1 LKAGRICIF
10 AILLGTALQADTP
23 AELADKAEQLIRS
36 GNNDEAMA
44 TLAKAAE
51 ATPATAESEDRI
63 GFLYAVLRQQSTAR
77 AHFEKS
83 VRANAAYA
91 PAHFHL
97 GALLWNNGE
106 QEQGLNE
113 LQTAAKLDPNVFDY
127 HYRLGSAYLRLN
139 RFDDAIPELKQA
151 VSINARSAPAWTDL
165 ARSLQQKGDLEGA
178 VDAFAKATTLD
189 PANDGLRNMYA
200 YALIETRQAKKGI
213 EESQRILSH
222 NPKDTSALMNIG
234 YANLKTGDFD
244 AAEKAY
250 REMVA
255 VDANSA
261 AGHYDLGIALKS
273 KDQIEAAQHEF
284 REAIR
289 LDPSLAQAHY
299 SLGISDWQLGD
310 FAGLAEE
317 MRAAIKSSPDYA
329 EAHYMLGIAL
339 KQSGDLDGAM
349 AELKESV
356 RLDPSTPG
364 PYNTMGQILRMK
376 GEKQASE
383 AAFATGARL
392 KKERESELANT
403 LEQGM
408 RGGEVMKPITQQ
420 PK

>member
-1 LKAGRICIF
+1 LKAGSICIV
-10 AILLGTALQADTP
+10 AILFGAAVQADTP

-36 GNNDEAMA
+36 GNKDEAVA
-44 TLAKAAE
+44 TLVKAAE
-51 ATPATAESEDRI
+51 AAPVTAESEDRI
-63 GFLYAVLRQQSTAR
+63 GFLYAVLQQQSDAQ

-83 VRANAAYA
+83 LQIDRGYA
-91 PAHFHL
+91 PAHYHL
-97 GALLWNNGE
+97 GALLWNSG
-106 QEQGLNE
+106 QQDQGLNE

-127 HYRLGSAYLRLN
+127 RYRLGSAYLRLN

-151 VSINARSAPAWTDL
+151 VAVNQASVPAWTDL
-165 ARSLQQKGDLEGA
+165 GRALQQKGDLAGA
-178 VDAFAKATTLD
+178 VDAFEKAATLD
-189 PANDGLRNMYA
+189 PANDA
-200 YALIETRQAKKGI
+200 VLIETRQPQKGI
-213 EESQRILSH
+213 EESQKVLTR

-234 YANLKTGDFD
+234 YADLKTGDFD

-250 REMVA
+250 REMIA
-255 VDANSA
+255 IDANSA

-273 KDQIEAAQHEF
+273 KDQIEAAQQEF

-317 MRAAIKSSPDYA
+317 MRAAIKVSPDYA

-339 KQSGDLDGAM
+339 KQSGDLDGAL

-356 RLDPSTPG
+356 RLDPNTPG

-383 AAFATGARL
+383 EAFATGARL
-392 KKERESELANT
+392 KKKKESELANT

-408 RGGEVMKPITQQ
+408 RGGEMMTPITQQ

>member
-1 LKAGRICIF
+1 LKAGSICIV
-10 AILLGTALQADTP
+10 AILLSAAVKADTQ
-23 AELADKAEQLIRS
+23 AELVDKAEQLIRS
-36 GNNDEAMA
+36 GSRDEALA
-44 TLAKAAE
+44 ALAKAAE

-63 GFLYAVLRQQSTAR
+63 GFLYAVLQQQSDAQT
-77 AHFEKS
+77 HFEKS
-83 VRANAAYA
+83 FQANAGYA

-97 GALLWNNGE
+97 GVLLWNGGQ
-106 QEQGLNE
+106 QERGLNE

-127 HYRLGSAYLRLN
+127 RYRLGSAYLRLD
-139 RFDDAIPELKQA
+139 RFDDAVPELKQA
-151 VSINARSAPAWTDL
+151 VAINAGSAPAWTDL
-165 ARSLQQKGDLEGA
+165 ARSLQQRGDLPGA
-178 VDAFAKATTLD
+178 VDAFAKAVELD
-189 PANDGLRNMYA
+189 PSNDGVHNMYA
-200 YALIETRQAKKGI
+200 YALIETRQAQKGI
-213 EESQRILSH
+213 EESKKVLAH

-234 YANLKTGDFD
+234 YAELKTGDFD

-250 REMVA
+250 REMIA

-273 KDQIEAAQHEF
+273 KDQIEAAQQEF

-317 MRAAIKSSPDYA
+317 MRAAIKISPDYA

-339 KQSGDLDGAM
+339 KESGDLDGAL

-356 RLDPSTPG
+356 KLDPSTPG

-383 AAFATGARL
+383 EAFATGARL
-392 KKERESELANT
+392 KKEKESELANT

-408 RGGEVMKPITQQ
+408 RGGEMMKPITQQ